1 MGTTGVCRGGVGSFC
16 QGGGAGEEKKR
27 VAIKR
32 ERGEER
38 QQAGKAGGRGSG
50 LDALSVHL
58 KAVFSPKDI
67 NAKRPPPP
75 PDVRARLH
83 DLL

>member
-1 MGTTGVCRGGVGSFC
+1 MPRGGGR
-16 QGGGAGEEKKR
+16 GRKKESSH
-27 VAIKR
+27 K

>member
-1 MGTTGVCRGGVGSFC
+1 MGTTGVWRGVGSFC
-16 QGGGAGEEKKR
+16 QGGAGEEKKR

-75 PDVRARLH
+75 T
-83 DLL
+83 